1 MMKFRVLLV
10 NDDPASAKMMQNILR
25 HHRLLQHEEAR
36 SGEIAMARI
45 RDLEPFHIILC
56 DLESQTFGNLQVL
69 QAAKIRSPDTRVIVI
84 AGFGEHQLVIDAIK
98 SGAYGYLHKPFRPEE
113 LNLLLNNLTHIF
125 QQCAE
130 IDRLNTASAELEHSY
145 AETRGRI
152 AELEREVASLRDSLR
167 KYEPEQEALDLKVA
181 IARATAERTGQ
192 ARSYNVFQELTNLT
206 NLLEERKINDDEYS
220 KFRRTILEK
229 AYQVSLD

>member
-1 MMKFRVLLV
+1 MKFRVLLV
-10 NDDPASAKMMQNILR
+10 SEDSASVKMMQNILR

-36 SGEIAMARI
+36 SGEQAMVRV
-45 RDLEPFHIILC
+45 RDDALYHIILC

-69 QAAKIRSPDTRVIVI
+69 QAAKSRSPDTRVIVI
-84 AGFGEHQLVIDAIK
+84 AGFGDHQAVIDAIK

-113 LNLLLNNLTHIF
+113 LNLLLNNLTHVF
-125 QQCAE
+125 QQRAE
-130 IDRLNTASAELEHSY
+130 IDRFNAESAELERQF
-145 AETRGRI
+145 ADNRARI
-152 AELEREVASLRDSLR
+152 MELEREVSSLRDSLR
-167 KYEPEQEALDLKVA
+167 KYEPEQEALDLNVA

-192 ARSYNVFQELTNLT
+192 ARSYNVFQELTNLG
-206 NLLEERKINDDEYS
+206 NLLEDRKINDEEYR